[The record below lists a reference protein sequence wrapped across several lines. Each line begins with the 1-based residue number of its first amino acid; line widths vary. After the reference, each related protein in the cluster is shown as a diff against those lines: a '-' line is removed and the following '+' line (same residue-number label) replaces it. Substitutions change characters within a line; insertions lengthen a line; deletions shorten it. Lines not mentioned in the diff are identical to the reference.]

1 MAPPSKAQMTVTLG
15 LELLIPHWDSNLVHY
30 NSELDFSGPFS
41 TQCLKE
47 RYLVLPIAHAV
58 CTLYYYS
65 SIFGLF
71 LRVCHLPEVLINRI
85 MGFPGRAV
93 VKNPLA
99 RHKEMQI
106 WALAWEDPLKK
117 AMATHS
123 SILAWEI
130 PQTEKPDGLQSIGLQ
145 RVGHK
150 WVTEQACK

>member
-1 MAPPSKAQMTVTLG
+1 MTVTLG

-99 RHKEMQI
+99 RCKEMRI
-106 WALAWEDPLKK
+106 LSLAWEDPLKK
-117 AMATHS
+117 EMATHS
-123 SILAWEI
+123 NILAWEI
-130 PQTEKPDGLQSIGLQ
+130 PWTEEPSGLQSMGSRRI
-145 RVGHK
+145 RHD
-150 WVTEQACK
+150 